1 MDFGQTWHI
10 LSPEGNREPYWMSWS
25 YVKGQGH
32 RVKCLGEGIRHA
44 LRCPCFYFR
53 WCLCRQIVIWP
64 VFSGVYVAQS
74 FGFHVVFSRY
84 LHNIYHFFLD
94 HCIVCP
100 SSIYVFRFPLWHLE
114 SVLIFS
120 HFALLYFYIY
130 SSIFNCAWLYCLTL
144 YSVCLTTRTVS
155 SNSFYCYQY
164 AYLKC

>member
-10 LSPEGNREPYWMSWS
+10 LSPEENREPYWISRS

-32 RVKCLGEGIRHA
+32 RVKFLGEGIRHA

-64 VFSGVYVAQS
+64 VFSGVYVAKS

-84 LHNIYHFFLD
+84 LSVFVGPLHCLPFFNIRLQISSLASWKCSHF
-94 HCIVCP
+94 
-100 SSIYVFRFPLWHLE
+100 SY
-114 SVLIFS
+114 
-120 HFALLYFYIY
+120 FALLYIYIY
-130 SSIFNCAWLYCLTL
+130 SSIFNCPWLYCLTL

>member
-1 MDFGQTWHI
+1 MI
-10 LSPEGNREPYWMSWS
+10 LDTAEVISTNTSRANIYIEE
-25 YVKGQGH
+25 
-32 RVKCLGEGIRHA
+32 A
-44 LRCPCFYFR
+44 LYLFTYITVQHYFYFR
-53 WCLCRQIVIWP
+53 WCLCRQIVIRP
-64 VFSGVYVAQS
+64 IFSGVYVAQS
-74 FGFHVVFSRY
+74 LGFRVVFSRY